1 MAEKINFKPI
11 EGHGLNRKVQEMR
24 WIFSRLAVQASGL
37 LFLCL
42 ITAVEY
48 ASAQTGSPI
57 PALETIIARMA
68 QARNENQSRFR
79 AYVVTRDYKLSDTE
93 KDKTKAQVVADVSF
107 VPPNSKKYA
116 IQQTSGLGL
125 GEFIV
130 RRMLASE
137 AEISKDYS
145 STDLSPDNYDFRFLR
160 EEKARWAN
168 AATCSN
174 WYPRRKDKHL
184 LRGNIW
190 VDAKTYLIH
199 RSEGEPA
206 KTLSW
211 WLRDVRIALVYGEVG
226 GMWLQTALEATA
238 SVRILGQYTMVSH
251 DVKYQINEIV
261 VAARSNQ
268 ALNADAGRISWVADA
283 LGAAQ

>member
-1 MAEKINFKPI
+1 MAEKINFPI
-11 EGHGLNRKVQEMR
+11 TEGRGLNRKVQEVG
-24 WIFSRLAVQASGL
+24 WIFSRRAVQASWM
-37 LFLCL
+37 LFLFL
-42 ITAVEY
+42 ATAVEY
-48 ASAQTGSPI
+48 ASAQTGSSI

-79 AYVVTRDYKLSDTE
+79 PYVVTRDYTLSDTE
-93 KDKTKAQVVADVSF
+93 KYHTKAQVVADVSF
-107 VPPNSKKYA
+107 VPPNSKKYT
-116 IQQTSGLGL
+116 IQQTSGTGL
-125 GEFIV
+125 GEMIV
-130 RRMLASE
+130 RRMLAGE

-160 EEKARWAN
+160 VEEASGQR
-168 AATCSN
+168 C
-174 WYPRRKDKHL
+174 YVLELVPRRKDKHL
-184 LRGNIW
+184 LRGSIW

-261 VAARSNQ
+261 VATRSNQ
-268 ALNADAGRISWVADA
+268 ALNADAVPITWVANA